1 MSDEHRMSKEKK
13 IMASAVAFFGST
25 LIALVA
31 SGTASD
37 KVLWFF
43 ELSAFF
49 LVVIWTIL

>member
-1 MSDEHRMSKEKK
+1 MSNDDKMSKEKK
-13 IMASAVAFFGST
+13 IMASAAACFGSL
-25 LIALVA
+25 LIALAV

-43 ELSAFF
+43 EISVFF